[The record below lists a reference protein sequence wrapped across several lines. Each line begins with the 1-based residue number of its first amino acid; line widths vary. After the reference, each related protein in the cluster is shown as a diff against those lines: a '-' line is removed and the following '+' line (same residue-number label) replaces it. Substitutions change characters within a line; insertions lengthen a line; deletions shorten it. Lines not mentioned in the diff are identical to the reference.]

1 MVMVDRGYGPA
12 ESWVKARV
20 CDQREVDSLFEGKK
34 INLLVEFPGGERDWI
49 SFWEEI
55 PNA

>member
-34 INLLVEFPGGERDWI
+34 IDLLVEFPGGERDWI